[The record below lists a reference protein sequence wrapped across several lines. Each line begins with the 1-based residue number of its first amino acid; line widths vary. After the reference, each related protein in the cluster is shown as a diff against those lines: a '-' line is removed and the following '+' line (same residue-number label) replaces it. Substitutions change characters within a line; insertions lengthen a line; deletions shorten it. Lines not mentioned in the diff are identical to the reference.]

1 MFRLTDET
9 RAAIISILRDQFGL
23 TQTDDEINTVIDNII
38 DVVKKQ
44 FGM

>member
-9 RAAIISILRDQFGL
+9 RAAIVTILRDHFNL
-23 TQTDDEINTVIDNII
+23 TQTDDEINTVIDLVV
-38 DVVKKQ
+38 DTVKKQ